1 MNEAMIGNLAPITQT
16 CPQLYTFDM
25 HTACKTLAS
34 FVRRTLSPTLGVSLA
49 FSACALVSG
58 CSGNDARA
66 TAAPTPVLVRAV
78 TRLERGDYIAL
89 SGEAEALH
97 SANVGFLVPGLV
109 RSVAP
114 HEGDAVDSGQVL
126 AELDPT
132 DYQLNVDL
140 AVAQA
145 DRAEDEFARVKTM
158 FAEKGVSPND
168 FNKADVAV
176 RMAHTQASMA
186 RKKLADTRIT
196 SPLSGIVARRGIE
209 PGEQAGPGLPVFTIV
224 QIDPMQI
231 RVAVPESE
239 IAGFVIGQRAEFSV
253 PALEGA
259 TFSGTVRVVGIAAD
273 PASHTYTVKAEV
285 PNASHRLRP
294 GMIAEAHFETKA
306 KLAVLT
312 IPAEAV
318 VPDVDGVTH
327 VFVYDPADQRV
338 HSRRVDVGT
347 AYGSEIEIRSGLK
360 PAETIVTGGQHR
372 VHDGSLVAARTDSA
386 DRRDSG
392 VKIPR

>member
-1 MNEAMIGNLAPITQT
+1 
-16 CPQLYTFDM
+16 M
-25 HTACKTLAS
+25 HTASKILAS
-34 FVRRTLSPTLGVSLA
+34 FVRRTSSPALGISLT
-49 FSACALVSG
+49 FLACGLISG
-58 CSGNDARA
+58 CGGKDARA
-66 TAAPTPVLVRAV
+66 TPAPTPVLVRTVARV
-78 TRLERGDYIAL
+78 ERADYVAL

-114 HEGDAVDSGQVL
+114 HEGDAVESGQVL

-140 AVAQA
+140 AAAQV

-176 RMAHTQASMA
+176 RMARTQASMA

-196 SPLSGIVARRGIE
+196 SPLSGVVARRGIE
-209 PGEQAGPGLPVFTIV
+209 PGEQAGPGLPVFTVV

-231 RVAVPESE
+231 RVGVPESE
-239 IAGFVIGQRAEFSV
+239 IARFAIGQRAEFSV
-253 PALEGA
+253 PALQGA
-259 TFSGTVRVVGIAAD
+259 MFAGTVRVVGIAAD
-273 PASHTYTVKAEV
+273 PASRTYTVKAEV

-294 GMIAEAHFETKA
+294 GMIAEARFETKA

-312 IPAEAV
+312 IPAEAI
-318 VPDVDGVTH
+318 VPDVDGVTR
-327 VFVYDPADQRV
+327 VFVYDPAEQRV

-347 AYGSEIEIRSGLK
+347 AYGSEVEVRSGLK

-372 VHDGSLVAARTDSA
+372 VHDGSLVTARTDSA
-386 DRRDSG
+386 DRRDGG